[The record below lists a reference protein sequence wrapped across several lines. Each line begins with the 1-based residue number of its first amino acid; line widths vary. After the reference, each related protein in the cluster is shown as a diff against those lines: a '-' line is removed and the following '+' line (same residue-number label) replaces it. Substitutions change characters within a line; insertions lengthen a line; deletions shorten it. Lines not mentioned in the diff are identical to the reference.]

1 MPEPIAAPEVFIV
14 APPALSTITAGVPAA
29 APIAAP
35 PVAPAATPAPAAP
48 ATPAVPAPAEPDKE
62 PHWLP
67 DRLRR
72 AEEAARKA
80 ILKDLGVENPKD
92 AKLALD
98 AYKADQEAKKSE
110 LQKAQERAAALEA
123 KANERDQYRSAV
135 EAQAAA
141 DLASLTPEQ
150 RAAVEALAGDDPLKV
165 STAIRALRPTWAV
178 SQTATPSAPVA
189 PAAPPPMAAPVN
201 TAAPAAAPR
210 PTSPKSKWDEFQ
222 ELERTN
228 PRASGLFYSLNK
240 LAIEASRPAQ

>member
-1 MPEPIAAPEVFIV
+1 MPEPLTAPEAPIV
-14 APPALSTITAGVPAA
+14 APAGAPAIPAGVPAA
-29 APIAAP
+29 A
-35 PVAPAATPAPAAP
+35 APAAP
-48 ATPAVPAPAEPDKE
+48 MTPAAAAPAVPIVPANAEPEKE

-72 AEEAARKA
+72 SEEAARKA
-80 ILKDLGVENPKD
+80 ILKELGVENPKD
-92 AKLALD
+92 AKAALD
-98 AYKADQEAKKSE
+98 AYKAVQEANKSE

-141 DLASLTPEQ
+141 DLASLSPEQ

-165 STAIRALRPTWAV
+165 STAIRALRPTWA
-178 SQTATPSAPVA
+178 A
-189 PAAPPPMAAPVN
+189 PAAPGNPSAPAAPAPMAAPAN

-210 PTSPKSKWDEFQ
+210 PSSPKSKWDEFQ
-222 ELERTN
+222 DLDRSN
-228 PRASGLFYSLNK
+228 PRAAGLFYSLNK

>member
-1 MPEPIAAPEVFIV
+1 MPEPIVAPEAPIV
-14 APPALSTITAGVPAA
+14 APAAAPVIPVGVPAA
-29 APIAAP
+29 A
-35 PVAPAATPAPAAP
+35 APAAP
-48 ATPAVPAPAEPDKE
+48 MTPAAAAPAVPIAPANAEPEKE

-72 AEEAARKA
+72 SEEAARKA
-80 ILKDLGVENPKD
+80 ILKELGVENPKD
-92 AKLALD
+92 AKAALD

-123 KANERDQYRSAV
+123 AAAERDQYRSAV

-150 RAAVEALAGDDPLKV
+150 RAAVEALAGDNPLKV

-178 SQTATPSAPVA
+178 PAASVNPSA
-189 PAAPPPMAAPVN
+189 PAAPAPMAAPAN

-222 ELERTN
+222 ELDRSN
-228 PRASGLFYSLNK
+228 PRAAGLFYSLHK

>member
-1 MPEPIAAPEVFIV
+1 M
-14 APPALSTITAGVPAA
+14 TPAA
-29 APIAAP
+29 AA
-35 PVAPAATPAPAAP
+35 
-48 ATPAVPAPAEPDKE
+48 PAVPAIVPAHAEPEKE

-72 AEEAARKA
+72 SEEAARKA
-80 ILKDLGVENPKD
+80 ILKELGVENPKD
-92 AKLALD
+92 AKAALD
-98 AYKADQEAKKSE
+98 AYKAVQEANKSE

-141 DLASLTPEQ
+141 DLASLSPEQ

-165 STAIRALRPTWAV
+165 STAIRALRPTWA
-178 SQTATPSAPVA
+178 A
-189 PAAPPPMAAPVN
+189 PAAPGNPSAPAAPAPMAAPAN

-228 PRASGLFYSLNK
+228 PRAAGIFHTLNQR
-240 LAIEASRPAQ
+240 AIEASRPAQ